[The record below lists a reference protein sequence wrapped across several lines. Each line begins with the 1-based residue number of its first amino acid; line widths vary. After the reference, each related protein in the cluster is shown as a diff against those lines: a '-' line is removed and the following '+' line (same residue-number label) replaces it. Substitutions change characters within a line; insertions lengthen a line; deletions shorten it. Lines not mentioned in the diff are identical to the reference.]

1 MVNFRASRFYK
12 AKSWDLLLPRQKQ
25 KRNPLNVI
33 CSQILSICSLQFL
46 VGFIVPANLSSKE
59 NNCPIVALTGIN
71 GLWRK
76 PKNNKA
82 FRLEALK
89 DCESESILTYN
100 FIKSR
105 VPLERFFHCVLLIW
119 NLHSFNQLAGIV
131 IVLINIFHIIFINRY
146 IGSAS

>member
-1 MVNFRASRFYK
+1 MKNKILSHLRSFSHVVNFRASRFYK

-82 FRLEALK
+82 FRLLRGFK
-89 DCESESILTYN
+89 ITMRKNLPKTLDQ
-100 FIKSR
+100 
-105 VPLERFFHCVLLIW
+105 LIFCKYT
-119 NLHSFNQLAGIV
+119 LVFSKCSQIY
-131 IVLINIFHIIFINRY
+131 LIFSKCSQIY
-146 IGSAS
+146 

>member
-1 MVNFRASRFYK
+1 MKNKILSHLRSFSHVVNFRASRFYK

-82 FRLEALK
+82 FRLLRGFKRLRIWKHSYLQLYQITCALRK
-89 DCESESILTYN
+89 IFSL
-100 FIKSR
+100 
-105 VPLERFFHCVLLIW
+105 RFCLF
-119 NLHSFNQLAGIV
+119 G
-131 IVLINIFHIIFINRY
+131 IFIHLTNLLEL
-146 IGSAS
+146 

>member
-1 MVNFRASRFYK
+1 MDYEENQK
-12 AKSWDLLLPRQKQ
+12 TTKLLDY
-25 KRNPLNVI
+25 
-33 CSQILSICSLQFL
+33 
-46 VGFIVPANLSSKE
+46 
-59 NNCPIVALTGIN
+59 
-71 GLWRK
+71 
-76 PKNNKA
+76 
-82 FRLEALK
+82 LEALK

-131 IVLINIFHIIFINRY
+131 IVLINIFHTIFINRY